1 MRIQSGVCAMCG
13 RESDRLRVWTHRQE
27 VGVQYVPRYTVAL
40 IDVRL
45 CPDCRQAALNEAEA
59 ASDMPRAAIGLA
71 GALALTIGLLSVAGP
86 PFWPAVFRWIRGP
99 SREETAAAVAQ
110 MYGAPVVYKPHV
122 LVPPTQSQD
131 GR

>member
-1 MRIQSGVCAMCG
+1 MRFQSGVCGMCG
-13 RESDRLRVWTHRQE
+13 RVSGQLRVWTHRQE

-45 CPDCRQAALNEAEA
+45 CPDCRQAALGEAEA
-59 ASDMPRAAIGLA
+59 ASDTPRAAIGLA
-71 GALALTIGLLSVAGP
+71 GALALAIGLVSVAGP

-99 SREETAAAVAQ
+99 SPEETAAAVQQ
-110 MYGAPVVYKPHV
+110 MYGAPEVYKPRM
-122 LVPPTQSQD
+122 LVPPTQGQD

>member
-1 MRIQSGVCAMCG
+1 MRFQSGVCEMCA
-13 RESDRLRVWTHRQE
+13 RASDRLQVWTHRQE

-45 CPDCRQAALNEAEA
+45 CPECRQAALSEAEA
-59 ASDMPRAAIGLA
+59 ASDAPRTTIGLA
-71 GALALTIGLLSVAGP
+71 GALALAIGLVSVAGP

-99 SREETAAAVAQ
+99 SPAETAVAVQ
-110 MYGAPVVYKPHV
+110 RMYVAPEVYKPHV